1 MAFFT
6 EIAMQ
11 IDIDFEVYKA
21 LTSMRRAEEHAYND
35 VLREL
40 LSLPPR
46 EVKVVEAVGTAVGTS
61 SAVAVGLAVKAQGLH
76 SRGLFLPEGT
86 ELRAI
91 YKGSEYHAVVKN
103 GIIDNHAGDTFASPS
118 AAAGA
123 ITETTVNGWRFWEAK
138 RPNDLNW
145 YRLDQL
151 P

>member
-1 MAFFT
+1 MH
-6 EIAMQ
+6 
-11 IDIDFEVYKA
+11 IDIDFDVYKT
-21 LTSMRRAEEHAYND
+21 LTSMRRAEEHTYND

-46 EVKVVEAVGTAVGTS
+46 ESKIIEAAGTAAGAS
-61 SAVAVGLAVKAQGLH
+61 STVAIGQTMRAQGLH

-86 ELRAI
+86 ELRAV
-91 YKGSEYHAVVKN
+91 YKGSEYHAIVKN
-103 GIIDNHAGDTFASPS
+103 GAIDNHAGQTFSSPS

-138 RPNDLNW
+138 RPSDLNW

>member
-1 MAFFT
+1 
-6 EIAMQ
+6 MQ

-21 LTSMRRAEEHAYND
+21 LTTMRRAEEHSYND

-46 EVKVVEAVGTAVGTS
+46 EAKIVEATGISIGTS
-61 SAVAVGLAVKAQGLH
+61 SALAVGEAVRARGLH

-91 YKGSEYHAVVKN
+91 YKGASYWAVVRSGVIEN
-103 GIIDNHAGDTFASPS
+103 GAGETFGSPS